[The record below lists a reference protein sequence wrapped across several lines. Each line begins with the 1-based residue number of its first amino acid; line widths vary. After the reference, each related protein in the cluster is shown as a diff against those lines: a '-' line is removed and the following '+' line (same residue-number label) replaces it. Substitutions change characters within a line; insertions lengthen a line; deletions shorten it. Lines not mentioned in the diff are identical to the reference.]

1 MERVRML
8 PRVLSGLSL
17 LPRMPKAHPCQIQ
30 TQGMPG
36 RFGMEGT
43 SQPIQCCPLPRTGT
57 PSIAQ
62 VAPSHSAFA
71 PLRGAPFPVR
81 EALPGAAACGET
93 EAQLPNRLRD
103 GMTTASAGQ
112 ERGGGGH
119 QPARPGLSPARPP
132 GRSRRSSAR
141 RSGERRI
148 PGQPRA
154 GSGMSFPRPLRR
166 SVSLSPART
175 LRLVV
180 LGQSAVGKTALTVR
194 FITRRFIGDYD
205 PTLEMIYRHVAVID
219 GEMVHFEI
227 LDTAGQEEDS
237 LQIEEKIKWGD
248 GFAVVYSVTDRCSF
262 DEVMRLCF
270 LINHL
275 HGSPKRS
282 GAEQPPVVIVGNKKD
297 LQFDRMV
304 STEDG
309 ENLSKALK
317 IPFYEISTRDSYEE
331 PVAVFSSL
339 YQELLRQGHFSPG
352 SFKRRTVS
360 KLMEKIPKMQAS
372 STLNSAGRSLSFNS
386 FRDYIPE

>member
-1 MERVRML
+1 ME
-8 PRVLSGLSL
+8 
-17 LPRMPKAHPCQIQ
+17 K
-30 TQGMPG
+30 
-36 RFGMEGT
+36 
-43 SQPIQCCPLPRTGT
+43 
-57 PSIAQ
+57 
-62 VAPSHSAFA
+62 
-71 PLRGAPFPVR
+71 
-81 EALPGAAACGET
+81 
-93 EAQLPNRLRD
+93 QL
-103 GMTTASAGQ
+103 G
-112 ERGGGGH
+112 
-119 QPARPGLSPARPP
+119 
-132 GRSRRSSAR
+132 
-141 RSGERRI
+141 
-148 PGQPRA
+148 
-154 GSGMSFPRPLRR
+154 
-166 SVSLSPART
+166 SVSLCLVLDVNAEVSQQDWCQKEQSEPRKGCDSWEPLAWFPEQTPCVLEDWQAWKSLTTNISPGHNISCTFPTRLCCGAPEVDHAVITALVSPGICVPRVRSV
-175 LRLVV
+175 LGSDGKSQDAAQGVARLVRSSQDAQ
-180 LGQSAVGKTALTVR
+180 GTSMPAPALTVR

-275 HGSPKRS
+275 HASPKRS
-282 GAEQPPVVIVGNKKD
+282 GAAEQPPVVIVGNKKD

>member
-1 MERVRML
+1 MAAAFGKGTESLMWAFEGSTPLARSLLPASFFLQHLCHLESASHGSEVFWGPMERVEMPL
-8 PRVLSGLSL
+8 KVFPGLSL
-17 LPRMPKAHPCQIQ
+17 LPRMPKAHP
-30 TQGMPG
+30 
-36 RFGMEGT
+36 
-43 SQPIQCCPLPRTGT
+43 
-57 PSIAQ
+57 
-62 VAPSHSAFA
+62 
-71 PLRGAPFPVR
+71 
-81 EALPGAAACGET
+81 
-93 EAQLPNRLRD
+93 
-103 GMTTASAGQ
+103 
-112 ERGGGGH
+112 
-119 QPARPGLSPARPP
+119 
-132 GRSRRSSAR
+132 
-141 RSGERRI
+141 
-148 PGQPRA
+148 
-154 GSGMSFPRPLRR
+154 
-166 SVSLSPART
+166 
-175 LRLVV
+175 
-180 LGQSAVGKTALTVR
+180 ALTVR

-275 HGSPKRS
+275 HASPKRS
-282 GAEQPPVVIVGNKKD
+282 GAAEQPPVVIVGNKKD

-331 PVAVFSSL
+331 PVAVFGSL

-372 STLNSAGRSLSFNS
+372 STLNSTGRSLSFNS

>member
-1 MERVRML
+1 ML
-8 PRVLSGLSL
+8 LI
-17 LPRMPKAHPCQIQ
+17 C
-30 TQGMPG
+30 
-36 RFGMEGT
+36 
-43 SQPIQCCPLPRTGT
+43 
-57 PSIAQ
+57 
-62 VAPSHSAFA
+62 
-71 PLRGAPFPVR
+71 PFPVFFIPHSFGKESLSSDVEPDLFSQR
-81 EALPGAAACGET
+81 DPAACRNPLQQQAGTGHQETVKWRSNWDLCPCASFLDVNAEVSQQDWSQKEQSESRKPWCHLGSAFPAVLGSDGESQDAAQGAARLVPSSQD
-93 EAQLPNRLRD
+93 AQ
-103 GMTTASAGQ
+103 
-112 ERGGGGH
+112 
-119 QPARPGLSPARPP
+119 
-132 GRSRRSSAR
+132 GRS
-141 RSGERRI
+141 
-148 PGQPRA
+148 
-154 GSGMSFPRPLRR
+154 M
-166 SVSLSPART
+166 PAP
-175 LRLVV
+175 
-180 LGQSAVGKTALTVR
+180 ALTVR

-275 HGSPKRS
+275 HASPKRS
-282 GAEQPPVVIVGNKKD
+282 GAAEQPPVVIVGNKKD

>member
-1 MERVRML
+1 
-8 PRVLSGLSL
+8 
-17 LPRMPKAHPCQIQ
+17 MPKAHHA
-30 TQGMPG
+30 
-36 RFGMEGT
+36 
-43 SQPIQCCPLPRTGT
+43 S
-57 PSIAQ
+57 S
-62 VAPSHSAFA
+62 
-71 PLRGAPFPVR
+71 R
-81 EALPGAAACGET
+81 EE
-93 EAQLPNRLRD
+93 EEEEEEEEVISR
-103 GMTTASAGQ
+103 
-112 ERGGGGH
+112 
-119 QPARPGLSPARPP
+119 ARP
-132 GRSRRSSAR
+132 GRSRRSIAR
-141 RSGERRI
+141 RSGERLI
-148 PGQPRA
+148 PGQPRP

-166 SVSLSPART
+166 SVSLSPGPHPAPR
-175 LRLVV
+175 RA
-180 LGQSAVGKTALTVR
+180 GDRASRGETALTVR

-275 HGSPKRS
+275 HASPKRS
-282 GAEQPPVVIVGNKKD
+282 GAAEQPPVVIVGNKKD

>member
-1 MERVRML
+1 M
-8 PRVLSGLSL
+8 SL
-17 LPRMPKAHPCQIQ
+17 LECPRNI
-30 TQGMPG
+30 
-36 RFGMEGT
+36 
-43 SQPIQCCPLPRTGT
+43 
-57 PSIAQ
+57 PS
-62 VAPSHSAFA
+62 
-71 PLRGAPFPVR
+71 
-81 EALPGAAACGET
+81 
-93 EAQLPNRLRD
+93 
-103 GMTTASAGQ
+103 
-112 ERGGGGH
+112 
-119 QPARPGLSPARPP
+119 
-132 GRSRRSSAR
+132 
-141 RSGERRI
+141 
-148 PGQPRA
+148 
-154 GSGMSFPRPLRR
+154 
-166 SVSLSPART
+166 SLSPVEPLSLPCCPHT
-175 LRLVV
+175 LVTAAP
-180 LGQSAVGKTALTVR
+180 SATHPGEPKPPGGSLTHLPCVSC
-194 FITRRFIGDYD
+194 
-205 PTLEMIYRHVAVID
+205 PEMIYRHVAVID

-275 HGSPKRS
+275 HASPKRS
-282 GAEQPPVVIVGNKKD
+282 GGGAEQPPVVIVGNKKD

-372 STLNSAGRSLSFNS
+372 SSLNSAGRSLSFNS

>member
-1 MERVRML
+1 MNPSPQRDAMLVFGARPVKAVEHCWLLQSFAVQCVHPGLQTPGSRVSQSSSHTSPTAGL
-8 PRVLSGLSL
+8 QAGSPEVKPPAPGPQGHVCGVPAGCHLLAPHGPVPGLGRVLLVPPAS
-17 LPRMPKAHPCQIQ
+17 
-30 TQGMPG
+30 PG
-36 RFGMEGT
+36 
-43 SQPIQCCPLPRTGT
+43 
-57 PSIAQ
+57 
-62 VAPSHSAFA
+62 
-71 PLRGAPFPVR
+71 
-81 EALPGAAACGET
+81 
-93 EAQLPNRLRD
+93 
-103 GMTTASAGQ
+103 
-112 ERGGGGH
+112 
-119 QPARPGLSPARPP
+119 
-132 GRSRRSSAR
+132 
-141 RSGERRI
+141 
-148 PGQPRA
+148 
-154 GSGMSFPRPLRR
+154 
-166 SVSLSPART
+166 
-175 LRLVV
+175 
-180 LGQSAVGKTALTVR
+180 SAVRCDSPNCVWCGFFTALTVR

-275 HGSPKRS
+275 HASPKRS
-282 GAEQPPVVIVGNKKD
+282 GGDQPPVVIVANKKD

-317 IPFYEISTRDSYEE
+317 LPFYEISTRDSYEE
-331 PVAVFSSL
+331 TVVVFNSL
-339 YQELLRQGHFSPG
+339 YQELMRQGHFSPG

-360 KLMEKIPKMQAS
+360 KLMEKIPKMQGS
-372 STLNSAGRSLSFNS
+372 STLSSAGRSLSFNS

>member
-1 MERVRML
+1 
-8 PRVLSGLSL
+8 
-17 LPRMPKAHPCQIQ
+17 
-30 TQGMPG
+30 
-36 RFGMEGT
+36 
-43 SQPIQCCPLPRTGT
+43 
-57 PSIAQ
+57 
-62 VAPSHSAFA
+62 
-71 PLRGAPFPVR
+71 
-81 EALPGAAACGET
+81 
-93 EAQLPNRLRD
+93 
-103 GMTTASAGQ
+103 
-112 ERGGGGH
+112 
-119 QPARPGLSPARPP
+119 
-132 GRSRRSSAR
+132 
-141 RSGERRI
+141 
-148 PGQPRA
+148 
-154 GSGMSFPRPLRR
+154 MSFPRPLRR

-275 HGSPKRS
+275 HASPKRS
-282 GAEQPPVVIVGNKKD
+282 GGAEQPPVVIVGNKKD

-352 SFKRRTVS
+352 CFKRRTVS

-372 STLNSAGRSLSFNS
+372 SSLNSAGRSLSFNS

>member
-1 MERVRML
+1 
-8 PRVLSGLSL
+8 
-17 LPRMPKAHPCQIQ
+17 
-30 TQGMPG
+30 
-36 RFGMEGT
+36 
-43 SQPIQCCPLPRTGT
+43 
-57 PSIAQ
+57 
-62 VAPSHSAFA
+62 
-71 PLRGAPFPVR
+71 
-81 EALPGAAACGET
+81 
-93 EAQLPNRLRD
+93 
-103 GMTTASAGQ
+103 
-112 ERGGGGH
+112 
-119 QPARPGLSPARPP
+119 
-132 GRSRRSSAR
+132 
-141 RSGERRI
+141 
-148 PGQPRA
+148 
-154 GSGMSFPRPLRR
+154 MSFPRPLRR

-205 PTLEMIYRHVAVID
+205 PTLEMIYRHMAVID

-270 LINHL
+270 LINHI
-275 HGSPKRS
+275 HSSPKRS
-282 GAEQPPVVIVGNKKD
+282 SGSDQPPVVIVANKKD

-317 IPFYEISTRDSYEE
+317 LPFYEISTRDSYEE
-331 PVAVFSSL
+331 TVAVFNTL
-339 YQELLRQGHFSPG
+339 YQELMRQGHFSPG

>member
-1 MERVRML
+1 ML
-8 PRVLSGLSL
+8 PVPVEQLKGAQIPSISTPGQSQWPSPPAT
-17 LPRMPKAHPCQIQ
+17 LPDSPHPCPGLPEPPLIS
-30 TQGMPG
+30 PNPSRRCCRALG
-36 RFGMEGT
+36 RF
-43 SQPIQCCPLPRTGT
+43 S
-57 PSIAQ
+57 
-62 VAPSHSAFA
+62 
-71 PLRGAPFPVR
+71 
-81 EALPGAAACGET
+81 GAASRSAAIPSTLTGAC
-93 EAQLPNRLRD
+93 
-103 GMTTASAGQ
+103 
-112 ERGGGGH
+112 
-119 QPARPGLSPARPP
+119 
-132 GRSRRSSAR
+132 
-141 RSGERRI
+141 
-148 PGQPRA
+148 
-154 GSGMSFPRPLRR
+154 
-166 SVSLSPART
+166 
-175 LRLVV
+175 
-180 LGQSAVGKTALTVR
+180 AL
-194 FITRRFIGDYD
+194 
-205 PTLEMIYRHVAVID
+205 
-219 GEMVHFEI
+219 
-227 LDTAGQEEDS
+227 QEEDS

-275 HGSPKRS
+275 HASPKRS
-282 GAEQPPVVIVGNKKD
+282 GATEQPPVVIVGNKKD